1 MGFLDRLRQA
11 IFVGTQG
18 LENSRPLPKPEV
30 KAPAKP
36 KESRKPKAPKLSAKE
51 LATERGEPY
60 VAILSF
66 DLDPEDLNSGAFEL
80 DWNDK
85 FITNLVRSG
94 YQIKANEPESDIVDR
109 WFQQICRNVVLEYYE
124 QEQADPDLR
133 RMNRKKLDNGRTEIS

>member
-11 IFVGTQG
+11 MSVVTNGP
-18 LENSRPLPKPEV
+18 ENSRPDTESNIKPPPKTKKTRQPN
-30 KAPAKP
+30 
-36 KESRKPKAPKLSAKE
+36 APKQSAKD

-66 DLDPEDLNSGAFEL
+66 ELNPEDLNSGAFEL

-94 YQIKANEPESDIVDR
+94 YQLKANEPESDIVDR

-133 RMNRKKLDNGRTEIS
+133 RMNRKKLDDGRTEIS